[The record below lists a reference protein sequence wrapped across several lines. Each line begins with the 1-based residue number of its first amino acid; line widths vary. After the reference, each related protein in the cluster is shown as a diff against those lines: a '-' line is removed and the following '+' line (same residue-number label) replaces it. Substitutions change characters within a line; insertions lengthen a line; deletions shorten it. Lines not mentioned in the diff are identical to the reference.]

1 MKRLSVCAAACLVL
15 VLPILAYAYTID
27 VEIGESGVERFGSS
41 VGAVGDEVLGDRI
54 YETRLVPPGYEVVGY
69 EVLWEQWSELGVDEG
84 TFAES
89 DVVGGVEAVGSGSL
103 LGYGVVNM
111 VVNPVRTDGGRVSVL
126 RGLRVRVECEAL
138 EGGLRVHR
146 RSELTDRHLDEV
158 VGRAL
163 GVDVSDYGDWSLE
176 GYRDWTSE
184 SPGLDGG
191 VVDCIIISPDEL
203 VEDYERLASWHDG
216 MGVRTVIRGLSWIY
230 ANYSGSDEAER
241 VRNFIRDAYEHWGT
255 VYVLLGGDGTVVPLR
270 YAWTNHYGG
279 ESIPADIYFA
289 NLEGTW
295 NENGNNIFGEWGNS
309 PDNPGDGVTFFQ
321 QVMVGRLPVRT
332 ETEAI
337 DCIDKIIAYTT
348 TPAPGWASK
357 TLLLGEVIFPVDW
370 KPGDPITLNGRDICD
385 AAAAYFPAH
394 IDTAARYQE
403 LGTMNRVICLREL
416 SLGHNFVILAG
427 HGDAFRTSTGEGD
440 PPFIF
445 NSDFD
450 TLSNYNEYSFFYA
463 LNCNNSAVDVD
474 CVFRHFVINPAGGGI
489 GTYASTRYDFP
500 NVGQYFLN
508 AFCDYA
514 YQRGITRLGDLCGL
528 HHHQFVP
535 SARAMDG
542 SVRWTVLTY
551 MLLGDPVIYFW
562 VDEPDTFDVL
572 DAGTMVLGDS
582 TYSVSVSDGGSPVE
596 GAVVV
601 LRGERGEYG
610 SGLTDAGGMA
620 LLEYRPRGGGYAEL
634 FVSGQ
639 GYLVYQ
645 DSVEVTGSGV
655 RCYVSGS
662 YIDDGFGWVGNGDGE
677 AGWGERVGLGVGL
690 VNGGLGSAS
699 GVLGTVSAIE
709 GCSVFVDVEL
719 DGSYQDSLMYLG
731 RDRRHPETM
740 PFGVVVGDEVL
751 GRSRW
756 DLGEEEGCWLWVDGM
771 GWHLRVLGTGDSL
784 LAYRCSLEVHGEIRG
799 YKPVSVEADDG
810 LVVGGD
816 YIVLEGE
823 VLVGDYEDGFDFLSG
838 AGMGVVLHDSSE
850 SYGSV
855 GSEEVVR
862 YYDVEFTGV
871 TGDRVGAWFEIE
883 IEDDGSGLW
892 YDWFRVLVHDGI
904 LDGERV
910 ELQGLVG
917 DSLGVVY
924 GVRNVGS
931 GGLKGIVGTLRGI
944 SGVLVEDS
952 LSVYGDLGSRGYGE
966 GDGYVVRM
974 TGGDIEFEVE
984 LVDAYGRE
992 WVERVEVRD
1001 PVGASGLRYICGSDY
1016 LELWWS
1022 SGGDSLFLGYDIYRS
1037 EDYGGPYVLAGMV
1050 DGYARYVDGGLLSE
1064 EDYYYYICVRD
1075 SMGNV
1080 SAASET
1086 LEAWTGSPYQAGWP
1100 VGPGNVMYSSVC
1112 AEDLDGDGTLE
1123 VVVGSKSEEVDVWE
1137 HDGSVR
1143 TGWPRAASGEVWS
1156 SPAVVNIDG
1165 DPELEIIVGSDDG
1178 NLYVWNHDGTG
1189 VLNADGRFRMMG
1201 GLVKSAPT
1209 VDDIDDDVDM
1219 EILVANTYGQV
1230 YCWHHDGTGYIQPNG
1245 MWADL
1250 PGSIYGSITVADLDG
1265 DDSLEVIVGST
1276 DGNIY
1281 VWNSDGTGYLSPD
1294 GLFASPG
1301 ALYCSIAAGDID
1313 GDSDLELA
1321 VGGMWAQSVR
1331 VYENNGSLSSG
1342 WPASVIGYVRSSPA
1356 LAELD
1361 GDGRLDVVFGTTRV
1375 SAAVD
1380 SGHVYVLDHSGD
1392 VRPGWPQGSTGNFE
1406 SSPVVGDID
1415 GDGQPEIVIGC
1426 TDNFIHAWHKDG
1438 TPVKGWPRY
1447 VGHEVYSTPMLC
1459 DLDGDGDVEVVAC
1472 AYDGLVHVYDVS
1484 AAYDEDTMEWPK
1496 YCHDAYNSGLYGGP
1510 SKAGVQEDEPGRLPA
1525 TFVLMAYPSPAASRA
1540 TVRLGVPSTG
1550 AGAFRVDVFDVRGR
1564 LVRNLVDGELD
1575 AGYHNTHWDCDDGG
1589 GRRVSSGIYF
1599 IKVSGRNANLTKKL
1613 VVVR

>member
-1 MKRLSVCAAACLVL
+1 
-15 VLPILAYAYTID
+15 
-27 VEIGESGVERFGSS
+27 
-41 VGAVGDEVLGDRI
+41 
-54 YETRLVPPGYEVVGY
+54 
-69 EVLWEQWSELGVDEG
+69 
-84 TFAES
+84 
-89 DVVGGVEAVGSGSL
+89 
-103 LGYGVVNM
+103 
-111 VVNPVRTDGGRVSVL
+111 
-126 RGLRVRVECEAL
+126 
-138 EGGLRVHR
+138 
-146 RSELTDRHLDEV
+146 
-158 VGRAL
+158 
-163 GVDVSDYGDWSLE
+163 
-176 GYRDWTSE
+176 
-184 SPGLDGG
+184 
-191 VVDCIIISPDEL
+191 
-203 VEDYERLASWHDG
+203 
-216 MGVRTVIRGLSWIY
+216 
-230 ANYSGSDEAER
+230 
-241 VRNFIRDAYEHWGT
+241 
-255 VYVLLGGDGTVVPLR
+255 
-270 YAWTNHYGG
+270 
-279 ESIPADIYFA
+279 
-289 NLEGTW
+289 
-295 NENGNNIFGEWGNS
+295 
-309 PDNPGDGVTFFQ
+309 
-321 QVMVGRLPVRT
+321 
-332 ETEAI
+332 
-337 DCIDKIIAYTT
+337 
-348 TPAPGWASK
+348 
-357 TLLLGEVIFPVDW
+357 
-370 KPGDPITLNGRDICD
+370 
-385 AAAAYFPAH
+385 
-394 IDTAARYQE
+394 
-403 LGTMNRVICLREL
+403 
-416 SLGHNFVILAG
+416 
-427 HGDAFRTSTGEGD
+427 
-440 PPFIF
+440 
-445 NSDFD
+445 
-450 TLSNYNEYSFFYA
+450 
-463 LNCNNSAVDVD
+463 
-474 CVFRHFVINPAGGGI
+474 
-489 GTYASTRYDFP
+489 
-500 NVGQYFLN
+500 
-508 AFCDYA
+508 
-514 YQRGITRLGDLCGL
+514 
-528 HHHQFVP
+528 
-535 SARAMDG
+535 
-542 SVRWTVLTY
+542 
-551 MLLGDPVIYFW
+551 
-562 VDEPDTFDVL
+562 
-572 DAGTMVLGDS
+572 
-582 TYSVSVSDGGSPVE
+582 
-596 GAVVV
+596 
-601 LRGERGEYG
+601 
-610 SGLTDAGGMA
+610 
-620 LLEYRPRGGGYAEL
+620 
-634 FVSGQ
+634 
-639 GYLVYQ
+639 
-645 DSVEVTGSGV
+645 
-655 RCYVSGS
+655 
-662 YIDDGFGWVGNGDGE
+662 
-677 AGWGERVGLGVGL
+677 
-690 VNGGLGSAS
+690 
-699 GVLGTVSAIE
+699 LGTVSAIE

-799 YKPVSVEADDG
+799 YKPVSVEAGDG

-1123 VVVGSKSEEVDVWE
+1123 VVVGSKDEEVDVWE

-1313 GDSDLELA
+1313 GDSDLELVA
-1321 VGGMWAQSVR
+1321 GGMFLEAVVVFDDSGAVC
-1331 VYENNGSLSSG
+1331 SG
-1342 WPASVIGYVRSSPA
+1342 WPQPVRGTVRSSPA

-1361 GDGRLDVVFGTTRV
+1361 GDGKLDIVVGTNRTGGV
-1375 SAAVD
+1375 GDSAC
-1380 SGHVYVLDHSGD
+1380 VYVLSDAGV
-1392 VRPGWPQGSTGNFE
+1392 VRAGWPAYAEGDFE

-1415 GDGQPEIVIGC
+1415 GDGEMEVAIGC
-1426 TDNFIHAWHKDG
+1426 TDGMVYAWNIDG
-1438 TPVKGWPRY
+1438 TRLCGWPRR
-1447 VGHEVYSTPMLC
+1447 VRSQVFSTPTLC
-1459 DLDGDGDVEVVAC
+1459 DLDVDGDVELLVGG
-1472 AYDGLVHVYDVS
+1472 YDGLVHAYDLS
-1484 AAYDEDTMEWPK
+1484 ATYDEDMMEWPRF
-1496 YCHDAYNSGLYGGP
+1496 CHDTFNSNLYGGP
-1510 SKAGVQEDEPGRLPA
+1510 SRSAIDTDEPADSPGAL
-1525 TFVLMAYPSPAASRA
+1525 VLLTHPSPAFSLVH
-1540 TVRLGVPSTG
+1540 VRLGVPSG
-1550 AGAFRVDVFDVRGR
+1550 RAGNYRVDVYDIRGR
-1564 LVRNLVDGELD
+1564 LVCRLIDGHLP
-1575 AGYHNTHWDCDDGG
+1575 AGYHESLWDCRDGEG
-1589 GRRVSSGIYF
+1589 VRVSSGVYF
-1599 IKVSGRNANLTKKL
+1599 IRVSGGQSPLTRKTL
-1613 VVVR
+1613 VLR